1 MDATPVKPVIL
12 SGIQPSG
19 HLTIGNYIGAVRNWV
34 RLQDQYDCLFVLVD
48 LHAITVRQDPQD
60 LRKRCYDF
68 LALNLACGIDPE
80 RSVVF
85 VQSHVPAH
93 AELAWVLTCFT
104 YMGELSRMTQFKDK
118 SKKHRANIN
127 VGLFA
132 YPALMAADILLYQ
145 ANLVPVGDDQRQHLE
160 ITRDLA
166 LRFNSIYGPVFT
178 VPEVYVPPV
187 GARIMS
193 LQDPAAKMS
202 KSDDNAGNYLAL
214 LDPPEVARNKIKR
227 AVTDCGTEVAYDPS
241 ARPGISN
248 LMSIYSALSGQD
260 FSAIQAAY
268 AGRGYAP
275 FKADLAEI
283 VVQALAPI
291 QAKYREV
298 REDKPYLQGL
308 LERGAEAAGRRA
320 RRTLDKVYKKLGFIA
335 RERQA

>member
-1 MDATPVKPVIL
+1 MDATPTKPVIL

-34 RLQDQYDCLFVLVD
+34 RLQDQHDCLFVLVD

-68 LALNLACGIDPE
+68 LALYLACGIDPE

-93 AELAWVLTCFT
+93 AELAWVMTCFT

-118 SKKHRANIN
+118 ARKHQTNIN

-132 YPALMAADILLYQ
+132 YPALMASDILLYQ

-166 LRFNSIYGPVFT
+166 QRFNAIYGPVFT

-202 KSDDNAGNYLAL
+202 KSDENAGNYLAL

-227 AVTDCGTEVAYDPS
+227 AVTDCGTEVSYDPV

-260 FSAIQAAY
+260 FVAIQAAY

-275 FKADLAEI
+275 FKSDLAEI

-308 LERGAEAAGRRA
+308 LKRGAEAAGRRS
-320 RRTLDKVYKKLGFIA
+320 RRTLDKVYKKVGFIS
-335 RERQA
+335 REG